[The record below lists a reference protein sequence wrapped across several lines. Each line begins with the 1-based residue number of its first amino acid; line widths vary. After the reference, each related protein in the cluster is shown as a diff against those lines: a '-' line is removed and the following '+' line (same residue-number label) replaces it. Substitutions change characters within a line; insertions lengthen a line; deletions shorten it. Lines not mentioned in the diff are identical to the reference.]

1 MTNRILAA
9 NATGLVR
16 VVLLGALL
24 AASIAAQAQTA
35 QTQTVQTQTAQTQT
49 NAFTKAADDQ
59 KSVGQNTAGQNTA
72 LQAAFNDD
80 ADAYF
85 RTIYRDFYNTYKLG
99 PSDEIAVRVLGQPD
113 YSLEKAQVSPVGR
126 IYHPLVGDV
135 DVAGLTIAR
144 VTEKLTIQLG
154 EFIRE
159 PKVSVSLIEA
169 NSAKI
174 GVLGDVN
181 HPGIVLMSRPMS
193 VLDVIA
199 SAGGVSDL
207 GSKSD
212 VVILRQTGNGGARTM
227 KVNVKR
233 IMEGKAGPEE
243 NLIIQAGDTVIV
255 NGNFKK
261 KLSTITSLAGFG
273 SFVRLVSGN

>member
-1 MTNRILAA
+1 MTQRSFSAKVTKT
-9 NATGLVR
+9 TGIKLL
-16 VVLLGALL
+16 VVLMGVLL
-24 AASIAAQAQTA
+24 AGSAEAQTKTNSLTDQKPAAQA
-35 QTQTVQTQTAQTQT
+35 
-49 NAFTKAADDQ
+49 
-59 KSVGQNTAGQNTA
+59 A
-72 LQAAFNDD
+72 LNDD

-85 RTIYRDFYNTYKLG
+85 KTIYRDFYNTYKLG
-99 PSDEIAVRVLGQPD
+99 PADLIAVRVLGQPD
-113 YSLEKAQVSPVGR
+113 YTLEKVQVSPVGR

-135 DVAGLTIAR
+135 DVAGLTINR

-181 HPGIVLMSRPMS
+181 HPGIVLMARPMA
-193 VLDVIA
+193 VMDAIA
-199 SAGGVSDL
+199 ATGGVSDL
-207 GSKSD
+207 GSKSN
-212 VVILRQTGNGGARTM
+212 VTVLRQVGDGTMRTM

-243 NLIIQAGDTVIV
+243 NVILQAGDTVIV
-255 NGNFKK
+255 HGNFKK
-261 KLSTITSLAGFG
+261 TISTITSLAGFG
-273 SFVRLVSGN
+273 SFVRMVSGH

>member
-1 MTNRILAA
+1 MTRIIF
-9 NATGLVR
+9 NAQVAKLTSIKIL
-16 VVLLGALL
+16 VVLVGVLL
-24 AASIAAQAQTA
+24 AGGVNAQTKANSLAGTADEKSA
-35 QTQTVQTQTAQTQT
+35 QKHAVP
-49 NAFTKAADDQ
+49 AALD
-59 KSVGQNTAGQNTA
+59 
-72 LQAAFNDD
+72 DD

-85 RTIYRDFYNTYKLG
+85 KTIYKDFYNTYKLG

-113 YSLEKAQVSPVGR
+113 YTLEKVQVSPVGR

-135 DVAGLTIAR
+135 DVAGLTISR
-144 VTEKLTIQLG
+144 VTEKLTLQLG

-159 PKVSVSLIEA
+159 PRVSVSLLEA

-181 HPGIVLMSRPMS
+181 HPGIVLMARPMT
-193 VLDVIA
+193 VLDAIA
-199 SAGGVSDL
+199 ASGGVSDL

-212 VVILRQTGNGGARTM
+212 VMILRQAGNGMTRTM

-243 NLIIQAGDTVIV
+243 NVMLQAGDTVIV
-255 NGNFKK
+255 HGNFKK
-261 KLSTITSLAGFG
+261 SLATITSLAGFG
-273 SFVRLVSGN
+273 SFVRLMSGN

>member
-1 MTNRILAA
+1 MTKNILTA
-9 NATGLVR
+9 NAAGLIR
-16 VVLLGALL
+16 VVLLGTLL
-24 AASIAAQAQTA
+24 AASAAA
-35 QTQTVQTQTAQTQT
+35 QTQTTQTQTQTK
-49 NAFTKAADDQ
+49 AFTGAADGKTDQ
-59 KSVGQNTAGQNTA
+59 KSASQNPA
-72 LQAAFNDD
+72 LQAALNDD

-85 RTIYRDFYNTYKLG
+85 KTIYRDFYNTYKLG

-135 DVAGLTIAR
+135 DVAGLTISR
-144 VTEKLTIQLG
+144 VTEKMTLQLG
-154 EFIRE
+154 EFIRD

-212 VVILRQTGNGGARTM
+212 VVILRQMGNGDLRTM

-233 IMEGKAGPEE
+233 IMEGKANPEE
-243 NLIIQAGDTVIV
+243 NVIIQAGDTVIV

-261 KLSTITSLAGFG
+261 KLATITSLAGFG
-273 SFVRLVSGN
+273 SFVRLVSGK